1 MYTRGKDETANEQS
15 WMRIGVYGKNAVGMP
30 STSEVAVGQCVRP
43 CEHVK
48 SARQS
53 VIYPLSVD
61 HWGQLPAP
69 ARVPHCVPR
78 SFVFTQL
85 ERPRTLE
92 I

>member
-1 MYTRGKDETANEQS
+1 MYTRGKDETVNEQS
-15 WMRIGVYGKNAVGMP
+15 WMGIGVYGKNAVGMP

-43 CEHVK
+43 CEHAK

-61 HWGQLPAP
+61 PDTGAICQRQLACLG
-69 ARVPHCVPR
+69 RL
-78 SFVFTQL
+78 FTQL
-85 ERPRTLE
+85 GRPRTSE